1 MYGGMDDGTDR
12 RADAEQVSRRTV
24 LRWSGSAGI
33 LAVAA
38 TVVPACAPTTPV
50 GPGVDANGVWLRP
63 GFSSRIIARG
73 GQPVAGAGIT
83 YRIFPDGAATFVDP
97 AVAGGWYLTVN
108 HEVPAG
114 GGGVT
119 SIRFAPDG
127 TVVAGASIC
136 ANTSQNCAGGAT
148 PWGTWLSCEEW
159 DGGYVWECDPTG
171 ATPPRRRPAMG
182 VFAHEAATQASDGRF
197 YLTEDRP
204 DGGFYRFTPVAPG
217 DLSDGLLEIAT
228 GSAPGT
234 VTWVEVPN
242 PRPAVLDPACRRQV
256 PGTIAFDGG
265 EGVAT
270 QDDLVWF
277 TTKGD
282 DRVWEYDTVTAEVQ
296 VRYQGGGS
304 SSLSG
309 VDNLWIDTSSGGLLV
324 AEDGGNMEVVLLR
337 PDNSVETVVRLPG
350 QDISE
355 ITGPCFSPDG
365 QRLYF
370 SSQRG
375 PVGAAGLPLGITYEV
390 TGPFD
395 ALLGRA

>member
-1 MYGGMDDGTDR
+1 M
-12 RADAEQVSRRTV
+12 
-24 LRWSGSAGI
+24 
-33 LAVAA
+33 AVAA
-38 TVVPACAPTTPV
+38 TVTQACTAPTTP
-50 GPGVDANGVWLRP
+50 GAGVDANGVWLHP
-63 GFSSRIIARG
+63 GLTSRIIARG
-73 GQPVAGAGIT
+73 GQTVPGTGFG

-97 AVAGGWYLTVN
+97 AVAGGWYLAVN
-108 HEVPAG
+108 HEVPGG
-114 GGGVT
+114 GGGVS

-127 TVVAGASIC
+127 TVVGAGSIC

-148 PWGTWLSCEEW
+148 PWGTWLTCEEW
-159 DGGYVWECDPTG
+159 DGGHVWECDPTG
-171 ATPPRRRPAMG
+171 AQPARRRSAMG
-182 VFAHEAATQASDGRF
+182 AFAHEAAALAGDGCW

-228 GSAPGT
+228 GSAPGAI
-234 VTWVEVPN
+234 TWVEVPD
-242 PRPAVLDPACRRQV
+242 PVPAALETPCRRQV
-256 PGTIAFDGG
+256 PGSVAFDGG

-270 QDDLVWF
+270 DGALVWF

-282 DRVWEYDTVTAEVQ
+282 ERVWEYDTTTGAVAL
-296 VRYQGGGS
+296 RYQAGGS
-304 SSLSG
+304 SGLSG
-309 VDNLWIDTSSGGLLV
+309 VDNLWIDDASGGLLV
-324 AEDGGNMEVVLLR
+324 AEDGGSMELVLLR
-337 PDNSVETVVRLPG
+337 PDNSLEPLVRLPG

-375 PVGAAGLPLGITYEV
+375 PVGAAGLPQGVTYEV

-395 ALLGRA
+395 DLLGRP